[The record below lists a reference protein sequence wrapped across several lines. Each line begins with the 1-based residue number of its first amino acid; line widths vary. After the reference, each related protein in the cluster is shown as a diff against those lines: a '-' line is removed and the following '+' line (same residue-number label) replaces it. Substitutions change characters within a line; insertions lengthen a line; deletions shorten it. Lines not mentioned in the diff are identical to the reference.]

1 MQRRIMKIQSLRIA
15 AAVLVLLSV
24 ASAQDWAREELEKSP
39 RRQDWVQIQHGNR
52 TVDTFVVFPG
62 GSAKAP
68 VVLVLPD
75 VQGMTEWVQNVADQ
89 FAAHGYIAMVPDFVS
104 GLGPSGG
111 GAFSFANHR
120 FAQDATAKLTSDQVM
135 ADLNAVADLAK
146 TLPAGNGKL
155 AVAGF
160 GWGGA
165 QSFTFATRRSDLG
178 AVFVFGGT
186 APMDSAELSKIKAP
200 VYDFYGSRDDKV
212 SATIP
217 KTTEMMK
224 QAGKTYEPV
233 SYRGA
238 APDFMLTAEAPYP
251 STFDKEAHD
260 QSWQRMLSV
269 LKGM

>member
-1 MQRRIMKIQSLRIA
+1 MKIQSLRIA
-15 AAVLVLLSV
+15 VAVLVLLGF
-24 ASAQDWAREELEKSP
+24 AWAQTPDWAREELEKSP
-39 RRQDWVQIQHGNR
+39 RQQIWLQIPQGNR
-52 TVDTFVVFPG
+52 TVDTFVVFPE
-62 GSAKAP
+62 GSTKAP

-75 VQGMTEWVQNVADQ
+75 VQGMTDWVQNVADQ

-155 AVAGF
+155 AVVGF

-165 QSFTFATRRSDLG
+165 QSFTFATQRSDLG
-178 AVFVFGGT
+178 AIFVFGGT
-186 APMDSAELSKIKAP
+186 APVDSAELSKIKAP
-200 VYDFYGSRDDKV
+200 VYDFFGSRDAKV

-233 SYRGA
+233 SYQGA

-251 STFDKEAHD
+251 STFDKEAHG